1 MNLLAAICC
10 IRGGLHNEHRPIVA
24 QVLCIMPSPPWSFLQ
39 SWVSHINL
47 FDYPHVT
54 TLLNVHPTTDCWCVR
69 VALFYCTFFNTF
81 LFWKNLFILHLK
93 EGAFFSSLYFK
104 FCRLCIF
111 FHWRGLLSAFGAR
124 AAISSPTAYDFFWC
138 VPFTWQQIGHSSVY
152 EMDIKVMMR
161 EIVLESHRR
170 NCSSKKPN
178 VSQLAAIKR
187 RRLQGCVQFP
197 KIDPFTQAGGMFV
210 NEA

>member
-10 IRGGLHNEHRPIVA
+10 IGGGLHNEHRPIVA
-24 QVLCIMPSPPWSFLQ
+24 QVLCIMPSPQRSFLQ

-69 VALFYCTFFNTF
+69 VALFYCTFFQYFFHSKRIFSYYT
-81 LFWKNLFILHLK
+81 WRR
-93 EGAFFSSLYFK
+93 GRFFSSLYFK

-124 AAISSPTAYDFFWC
+124 AAISSPTAYDFF
-138 VPFTWQQIGHSSVY
+138 FGLFHSL
-152 EMDIKVMMR
+152 D
-161 EIVLESHRR
+161 
-170 NCSSKKPN
+170 N
-178 VSQLAAIKR
+178 Q
-187 RRLQGCVQFP
+187 
-197 KIDPFTQAGGMFV
+197 
-210 NEA
+210 